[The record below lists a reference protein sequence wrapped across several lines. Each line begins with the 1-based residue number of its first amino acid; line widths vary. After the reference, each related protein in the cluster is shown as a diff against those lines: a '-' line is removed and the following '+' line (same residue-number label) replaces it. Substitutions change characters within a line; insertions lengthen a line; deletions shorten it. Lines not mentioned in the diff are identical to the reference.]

1 MSLVKRFFKL
11 VGIIAVLVTIPLAAY
26 ITTSKGVD
34 YIHGFGKACAIIH
47 SGWSFHG
54 QCGVQ
59 VPPTP

>member
-1 MSLVKRFFKL
+1 M
-11 VGIIAVLVTIPLAAY
+11 AVVITIPLAAY

-47 SGWSFHG
+47 NGWSFRG

-59 VPPTP
+59 MPPTP